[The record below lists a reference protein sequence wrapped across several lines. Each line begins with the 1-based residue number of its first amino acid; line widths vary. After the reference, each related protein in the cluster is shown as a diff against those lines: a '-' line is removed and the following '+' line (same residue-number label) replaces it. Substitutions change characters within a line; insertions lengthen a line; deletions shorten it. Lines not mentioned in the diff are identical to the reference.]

1 MAKYALEKGECFLS
15 IRAQL
20 SRMPLTNDKKADSD
34 IKMRMS
40 EYFFCRISSDLS
52 HASA

>member
-1 MAKYALEKGECFLS
+1 
-15 IRAQL
+15 
-20 SRMPLTNDKKADSD
+20 MPLTNDKKTDSD

-52 HASA
+52 HASAYPNMLWTLPSAV